1 MMPKIFGL
9 ILAAGY
15 SSRMDDFKPLMLYD
29 QKPFIEH
36 IINKLAAVCD
46 EILIVTGFNGFV
58 LEDSVKVIYQGKPI
72 LKKMDFVHNKDF
84 AKGMFSSVQVGL
96 KELFPEMQKD
106 DYVMLHLVDQPH
118 ISEVVYEKLA
128 HKARNSTRKVI
139 LPSYEKKAGHP
150 IMLSKSVVEKIINA
164 PASDNLRDI
173 LRNFHDEI
181 SYIEISDESIVQDVN
196 TQEERERYLK

>member
-15 SSRMDDFKPLMLYD
+15 SSRMGDFKPLVHYN
-29 QKPFIEH
+29 QKSFIEH
-36 IINKLAAVCD
+36 IINKLASVCD
-46 EILIVTGFNGFV
+46 EMLIVTGFNAYT
-58 LEDSVKVIYQGKPI
+58 LEDSVKVIYLEKPT
-72 LKKMDFVHNKDF
+72 LKKIDFIQNKDF

-106 DYVMLHLVDQPH
+106 DYVMLHLIDQPH
-118 ISEVVYEKLA
+118 IPEAVYEKLA
-128 HKARNSTRKVI
+128 LEARSFAWKII

-150 IMLSKSVVEKIINA
+150 IMLSKSVVEKIIDT
-164 PASDNLRDI
+164 PVSDNLRNV

>member
-1 MMPKIFGL
+1 MRKKIYGL

-15 SSRMDDFKPLMLYD
+15 SSRMDDFKPLVLYD

-46 EILIVTGFNGFV
+46 EILIVTGFNRYV
-58 LEDSVKVIYQGKPI
+58 LEDSVKAIYNGRPI
-72 LKKMDFVHNKDF
+72 LKKIDFVHNKDF

-106 DYVMLHLVDQPH
+106 DYVMLHLIDQPH
-118 ISEVVYEKLA
+118 IPEAVYEKLVLE
-128 HKARNSTRKVI
+128 ARSSTRKVI

-150 IMLSKSVVEKIINA
+150 IMLSKSVVEKIIDT
-164 PASDNLRDI
+164 PVSDNLRNI

-181 SYIEISDESIVQDVN
+181 SYIEILDESIVQDVN

>member
-1 MMPKIFGL
+1 M

-15 SSRMDDFKPLMLYD
+15 SSRMDDFKPLVLYD

-46 EILIVTGFNGFV
+46 EILIVTGFNRYV
-58 LEDSVKVIYQGKPI
+58 LEDSVKAIYNGRPI
-72 LKKMDFVHNKDF
+72 LKKIDFVHNKDF

-106 DYVMLHLVDQPH
+106 DYVMLHLIDQPH
-118 ISEVVYEKLA
+118 IPEAVYEKLVLE
-128 HKARNSTRKVI
+128 ARSSTRKVI

-150 IMLSKSVVEKIINA
+150 IMLSKSVVEKIIDT
-164 PASDNLRDI
+164 PVSDNLRNI

-181 SYIEISDESIVQDVN
+181 SYIEILDESIVQDVN

>member
-1 MMPKIFGL
+1 MIHKIFGL

-15 SSRMDDFKPLMLYD
+15 SSRMGDFKPLVLYNK
-29 QKPFIEH
+29 KPFIEH

-46 EILIVTGFNGFV
+46 EILIVTGFNGYV
-58 LEDSVKVIYQGKPI
+58 LEDNVKEIYNGKPI
-72 LKKMDFVHNKDF
+72 LKKIDFINNKDF
-84 AKGMFSSVQVGL
+84 IKGMFSSVQIGL

-128 HKARNSTRKVI
+128 HEAHNFARKVI

-150 IMLSKSVVEKIINA
+150 IILSRYIVEKIINA
-164 PASDNLRDI
+164 PVSDNLRDV
-173 LRNFHDEI
+173 LRKFHDEI
-181 SYIEISDESIVQDVN
+181 SYIEILDESIVQDVN
-196 TQEERERYLK
+196 TQNERERYLK

>member
-15 SSRMDDFKPLMLYD
+15 SSRMGDFKPLVRYD

-36 IINKLAAVCD
+36 IIKKLAAVCD
-46 EILIVTGFNGFV
+46 EILIVTGFNRYV
-58 LEDSVKVIYQGKPI
+58 LEDNVKAIYNGRPI

-106 DYVMLHLVDQPH
+106 DYVMLHLIDQPH
-118 ISEVVYEKLA
+118 IPEAVYEKLVLE
-128 HKARNSTRKVI
+128 ARSSVRKVI

-150 IMLSKSVVEKIINA
+150 IMLSKSVVEKIIDT
-164 PASDNLRDI
+164 PVSDNLRNV